1 MIFFAS
7 PFIVQYLDM
16 DLLEYIILQWD
27 TKFQHL
33 TVEDGTQYKFILE
46 NIAIDSLPRVF
57 FLPLPGLEWFAPQR
71 HSDLDLIYRVLSGFS
86 SALVRTP

>member
-7 PFIVQYLDM
+7 PFIVQYLDL

-57 FLPLPGLEWFAPQR
+57 FSPTRLGMVCPPETF
-71 HSDLDLIYRVLSGFS
+71 
-86 SALVRTP
+86 

>member
-1 MIFFAS
+1 
-7 PFIVQYLDM
+7 M

-46 NIAIDSLPRVF
+46 NIAIDSLPRF
-57 FLPLPGLEWFAPQR
+57 FFPPTRLGMVCPPQR